1 MNSSPDVLIMG
12 GGAIG
17 LATAI
22 ELASHGAQVTLLSRN
37 FQEAALHAAAGML
50 APQAE
55 GLAPGSMLDLC
66 LQSRALYPDWTA
78 QLTAFTGLETG
89 YWPCGILAPCYGNSV
104 PTETRVEEREWCD
117 RTTLLQHQPDLSP
130 EVVGGW
136 WFPQDA
142 QVNPQ
147 QLAQVLWQAA
157 QQLGITL
164 AEGVCVNA
172 LECRDN
178 QIQQVQTN
186 VGTWQA
192 QTYVLATGAWSQQLL
207 PIPVTPRKGQLL
219 SVQTTAQPLR
229 QILFGSDVY
238 IVPRQAGRIVV
249 GATSEDVGFAAYNTP
264 DGIHAL
270 LTAAM
275 RLYPPLADFPLEDCW
290 WGFRPATPDEEP
302 ILGQSPY
309 KNLILA
315 TGHYRNGI
323 LLAPITARLLTA
335 LILSGQAD
343 PCLADFSWQRF
354 TPQFPIT
361 PHPSQVVLSSMITRF

>member
-17 LATAI
+17 LATAV
-22 ELASHGAQVTLLSRN
+22 ELASHGTQVTLLSRN

-55 GLAPGSMLDLC
+55 CLAPGPMLDLC
-66 LQSRALYPDWTA
+66 LQSRALYPNWTA
-78 QLTAFTGLETG
+78 QLTVFTGLETG
-89 YWPCGILAPCYGNSV
+89 YWPCGILAPCYDNPVS
-104 PTETRVEEREWCD
+104 TETKVGEREWCD
-117 RTTLLQHQPDLSP
+117 RTTLLQHQPDLDP

-136 WFPQDA
+136 WFPQEA
-142 QVNPQ
+142 QVNAQ
-147 QLAQVLWQAA
+147 QLAQVLRQAA

-164 AEGVCVNA
+164 AEGVCVKA

-192 QTYVLATGAWSQQLL
+192 QTYVLATGAWSQELL

-219 SVQTTAQPLR
+219 SVQTTTQPLR
-229 QILFGSDVY
+229 QILFGPNTYV
-238 IVPRQAGRIVV
+238 VPRQAGRIVV

-264 DGIHAL
+264 AGIHTL
-270 LTAAM
+270 LTAAL
-275 RLYPPLADFPLEDCW
+275 RLYPPLRDFPLEDYW
-290 WGFRPATPDEEP
+290 WGFRPATPDEWP

-309 KNLILA
+309 ENLILA
-315 TGHYRNGI
+315 TGHYRNGV
-323 LLAPITARLLTA
+323 LLAPVTARLLTA
-335 LILSGQAD
+335 LILSGEAD

-354 TPQFPIT
+354 APQPSIT
-361 PHPSQVVLSSMITRF
+361 P